1 MADALPKT
9 TNYQFKQ
16 PDRSADVPEGAN
28 PWVDDKLGRKDS
40 AERLADMLAG
50 QNGPLTIGLNAPWG
64 EGKTFFLKRFQ
75 KTYEKQPACAVYFN
89 AWQDDFLDDPL
100 LSLLCQLR
108 KAIDGLP
115 QETLVDSVKQ
125 ALVPTL
131 KQVGLALAKNFVR
144 NKMKIDLD
152 ELSTTDLATK
162 SEKLFAEYA
171 TYSAS
176 KDELVKAL
184 GSLAKSIRD
193 WSDKP
198 LVVIVDELDRCR
210 PTFAIETLERIKHLF
225 AVKNIVFVLGIDRLQ
240 LESSIQ
246 SVYGDID
253 AQGYLQRFIDVEFS
267 LPRGSLYGL
276 LHEQLADSRIAR
288 AIDPNNGMQIVNAF
302 FSAFCA
308 IADAKRLPPRTVEH
322 AIRKFAL
329 VACARDH
336 ESHSWAIVTAY
347 AVGLSLLPDKNLFNR
362 FMNGEC
368 EPKEVISAIFPD
380 FDLSY
385 PATNNEVGRMIR
397 YLYRLYYHTHWDDR
411 TKREFSEML
420 DRSRPSN
427 NAVIDMR
434 HLPSFA
440 ATNSPEDVYSFFR
453 HIPDEGGFHIN
464 LKSLL
469 SDLRETMSS
478 IVDFAPVPFAEA
490 RQSGSGND
498 GT

>member
-16 PDRSADVPEGAN
+16 PDRSADVPEGAD

-50 QNGPLTIGLNAPWG
+50 QNGPLTIGLNASWG

-75 KTYEKQPACAVYFN
+75 KTYENRHGCAVYFN

-115 QETLVDSVKQ
+115 QETFADSVKQ
-125 ALVPTL
+125 AVLPVL
-131 KQVGLALAKNFVR
+131 KHAGAALFKSFVKNAA
-144 NKMKIDLD
+144 KIDID
-152 ELSTTDLATK
+152 AISTGELETRT
-162 SEKLFAEYA
+162 EKLIDEYA
-171 TYSAS
+171 AAS
-176 KDELVKAL
+176 RSRDELVKAL
-184 GSLAKSIRD
+184 DTLAKNVRD
-193 WSDKP
+193 CSGNP
-198 LVVIVDELDRCR
+198 LVIIVDELDRCR

-225 AVKNIVFVLGIDRLQ
+225 AVENIVFVLGVDRDQ
-240 LESSIQ
+240 LASSIR

-253 AQGYLQRFIDVEFS
+253 AQGYLQRFVDVEFA

-276 LHEQLADSRIAR
+276 LQEQLTDSRIAR

-308 IADAKRLPPRTVEH
+308 IADAKRIPPRAVEH

-329 VACARDH
+329 VACARGH

-347 AVGLSLLPDKNLFNR
+347 AIGLSLLPDRDLFNR
-362 FMNGEC
+362 FMNCEC
-368 EPKEVISAIFPD
+368 EPKEVIGAIFPD
-380 FDLSY
+380 FDLTY
-385 PATNNEVGRMIR
+385 PATNSDRGRVIR
-397 YLYRLYYHTHWDDR
+397 YLYRLYYHTYWDDR

-420 DRSRPSN
+420 DHSRPSN
-427 NAVIDMR
+427 DAVIDMK

-498 GT
+498 ET